1 MLQVHSRG
9 PSVTVL
15 AFDGMAIFEL
25 GIVTEIFGLPRPEF
39 DRPWYDLTICAETPG
54 PVRVIG
60 GASLHTGHGL
70 DTFAA
75 GETVIVPGVPDV
87 RADPSPALIAALRSA
102 HARGARLMSICSGAF
117 ALAGAGLL
125 DGRRVTTHWRYAEIL
140 RARYPAVH
148 VDADVLYLDDGDV
161 LTSAGSAAGL
171 DLCLHVVRRDHGPAI
186 ANAVARRLVVQPHR
200 DGGQA
205 QFIEAPVTEDPEDDR
220 LAGSM
225 AWALGHLAEP
235 ITVEVLARRAHMS
248 ARTYLRH
255 FARATGTTPI
265 RWLIDQRVHASL
277 ALLERTGSPVEEVAA
292 AVGFDSAV
300 TFRHHFS
307 RAMRT
312 SPSAYRK
319 AFSSSAADVTRAGS
333 PSRPPVAPSASRTP
347 HGR

>member
-1 MLQVHSRG
+1 M
-9 PSVTVL
+9 L
-15 AFDGMAIFEL
+15 AFDGMSVFEL
-25 GIVTEIFGLPRPEF
+25 GIVSEVFGLPRPEF

-54 PVRVIG
+54 PVRVVG
-60 GASLHTGHGL
+60 GATLHTEHGL

-75 GETVIVPGVPDV
+75 AGTLIVPGVPDV
-87 RADPSPALIAALRSA
+87 RADPSPALVAALRTA
-102 HARGARLMSICSGAF
+102 HARGARIMSICSGAF

-125 DGRRVTTHWRYAEIL
+125 DGRRATTHWRYAELL
-140 RARYPAVH
+140 RARHPHVQ

-171 DLCLHVVRRDHGPAI
+171 DLCLHVIRRDHGPAI

-205 QFIEAPVTEDPEDDR
+205 QFIEAPVADDPADDR
-220 LAGSM
+220 LARSM
-225 AWALGHLAEP
+225 EWALGNLAEP

-265 RWLIDQRVHASL
+265 RWLIGQRVHASL
-277 ALLERTGSPVEEVAA
+277 ALLETTGTPIEEVAA
-292 AVGFDSAV
+292 AVGFDSPV
-300 TFRHHFS
+300 TYRHHFT

-319 AFSSSAADVTRAGS
+319 AFGADE
-333 PSRPPVAPSASRTP
+333 APGAV
-347 HGR
+347 